1 MKHYA
6 DITIYGRDGGLK
18 LLVEVK
24 SKRGKSREWAAR
36 LRRNMYAHGQLP
48 RVPYFLVALPDRFY
62 LWRDIADP
70 QALVDPQYSVDPTS
84 VLRPYFDRAH
94 TSSQTVTGTGLEFAV
109 SAWLEKLANGRNQPT
124 ALYNE
129 PWLRQSGL
137 LEAIRGGSVEVQAL
151 V

>member
-6 DITIYGRDGGLK
+6 DIAIYGRDGGLK
-18 LLVEVK
+18 LLVEAK
-24 SKRGKSREWAAR
+24 SKREKSREWAAR

-62 LWRDIADP
+62 LWRDMTEP

-94 TSSQTVTGTGLEFAV
+94 TSSQTVTEIGLELAV
-109 SAWLEKLANGRNQPT
+109 SAWLEKLANSPNQP
-124 ALYNE
+124 ASLHNE
-129 PWLRQSGL
+129 QWLHQSGL